1 MLDIQQEQAVPTTMS
16 RRTSH
21 PAARS
26 VIISAWA
33 VPVLI
38 IGQFAMVAIVPVALV
53 LIGTLRNAHLHA
65 LRRWA
70 AALATAYGTALAL
83 WAIGPDRAPSLSKDL
98 NPALA
103 GIIVAAGIAV
113 AIRYHLL
120 RWKQS

>member
-1 MLDIQQEQAVPTTMS
+1 MLDTQQEQTVPTTMS
-16 RRTSH
+16 HRTRR
-21 PAARS
+21 PATRS
-26 VIISAWA
+26 VIISAWV

-38 IGQFAMVAIVPVALV
+38 IGQFAMVAIIPVALV

-65 LRRWA
+65 LRWWA

-98 NPALA
+98 SHALA

-113 AIRYHLL
+113 ALRYHLM
-120 RWKQS
+120 RRKQS